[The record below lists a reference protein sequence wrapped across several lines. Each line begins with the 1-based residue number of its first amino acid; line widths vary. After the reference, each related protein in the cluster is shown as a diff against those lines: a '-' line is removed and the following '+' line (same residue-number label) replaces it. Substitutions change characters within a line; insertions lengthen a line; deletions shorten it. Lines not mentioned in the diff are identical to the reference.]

1 MEQRFEYRGTFADT
15 PLPEVLA
22 KVYRYPIP
30 GEILAQRED
39 RQCRI
44 RVEGGA
50 VTFAWSNHIEDSLG
64 HFLLRRGVL
73 TGDLYDR
80 SIETMLRQG
89 RRHGSVLVD
98 LGVLSQ
104 EQLREVIGEQVRA
117 ILWSVFE
124 WEVGEF
130 VFLVPPPP
138 FTETVRIEMPIPAA
152 IVDGVR
158 ATASAQH
165 WVHRLGPSWTV
176 FERDPEGV
184 IPDALGPAERAFL
197 ERVDGKM
204 PLIDLCKVGPGTPH
218 DNARW
223 LYVFS
228 CLGLLRKKPEPGARK
243 FHWRTAGGALDT

>member
-22 KVYRYPIP
+22 KVYRYRIP

-50 VTFAWSNHIEDSLG
+50 VTFAWSSHIEDSLG
-64 HFLLRRGVL
+64 HFMLRRGLL
-73 TGDLYDR
+73 TSEIYDR
-80 SIETMLRQG
+80 SVETMLRQG
-89 RRHGSVLVD
+89 RRHGQVLVD
-98 LGVLSQ
+98 LGVLGP
-104 EQLREVIGEQVRA
+104 EQLRLVVADQIRA
-117 ILWSVFE
+117 ILWGMFE
-124 WEVGEF
+124 WEAGEF

-138 FTETVRIEMPIPAA
+138 FTETIRIEMPIPNA

-158 ATASAQH
+158 GTASAQH
-165 WVHRLGPSWTV
+165 WVRRLGPSWTV
-176 FERDPEGV
+176 LERDPEE
-184 IPDALGPAERAFL
+184 PTPESMGPIERAYL
-197 ERVDGKM
+197 DRVDGKT

-218 DNARW
+218 DNARL